1 MARPPLP
8 HPPLPTRPHCATGY
22 AEGSMEQGVVTA
34 VQDALVA
41 MAGAVPMMAVVTV
54 SAPGDAE
61 AGGRALGHAGAL
73 LAEVAP
79 DCAVIGSTAH
89 GVLAGTRASEL
100 APAVSVWLAAWQ
112 GARPRAFRISAR
124 RLDDGGIA
132 IHGLPELT
140 DTDRLALMIAD
151 PFSTPIDEVLG
162 AFDRVD
168 GALPVVGGLASA
180 AAQPGDNR
188 LLLDGAVLESGVV
201 GLILDNDAPV
211 RAVVSQGCR
220 PIGAAMTVTSARGAY
235 LVEMASRPALER
247 IKAIVDSLPAE
258 DQALAVRGLQMG
270 IARAPDA
277 LGDSAA
283 DFLMRAIIG
292 VDTSVGAITVGD
304 EVPVGSVVR
313 LHLRDADSADDDL
326 RDVVR
331 TVAESG
337 PAAGALLISCNGR
350 GRAMFTSPAHDGEVV
365 AAGLNTNAVAGFFA
379 AGEIGPVGGVNHV
392 HGFTAVLMVV
402 DPVSMDASVEVIRN
416 VTTSGARPSEPVES
430 DDIDLDAE
438 LASLLRG
445 ESLPESDE
453 D

>member
-1 MARPPLP
+1 MARPPQP
-8 HPPLPTRPHCATGY
+8 DSGQPRPPRCATGY
-22 AEGSMEQGVVTA
+22 AEGSMEQAVVTA
-34 VQDALVA
+34 VRDALTA
-41 MAGAVPMMAVVTV
+41 MATELPTMAVVTV

-79 DCAVIGSTAH
+79 DCAVIGTTAH
-89 GVLAGTRASEL
+89 GVLSGDSAREL
-100 APAVSVWLAAWQ
+100 APAVSVWLAAWS
-112 GARPRAFRISAR
+112 GARPRPFRVSAR
-124 RLDDGGIA
+124 RLEDGGIA

-180 AAQPGDNR
+180 AAQPGENR

-201 GLILDNDAPV
+201 GLILDSDAPV

-220 PIGAAMTVTSARGAY
+220 PIGEAMTVTSARGRY

-247 IKAIVDSLPAE
+247 IKTIVESLPSE

-270 IARAPDA
+270 IARVPDA
-277 LGDSAA
+277 NGDSAA

-292 VDTSVGAITVGD
+292 VDATVGAITVGD

-313 LHLRDADSADDDL
+313 LHLRDADSADADL
-326 RDVVR
+326 HDVVC
-331 TVAESG
+331 TVAEAG

-365 AAGLNTNAVAGFFA
+365 SAGLKTDAVAGFFA

-402 DPVSMDASVEVIRN
+402 DPAPMDSSVEI
-416 VTTSGARPSEPVES
+416 ARSAAAMGDSVGEPTEPS
-430 DDIDLDAE
+430 DIDLDAE
-438 LASLLRG
+438 LASLLSG
-445 ESLPESDE
+445 EPSPESDA
-453 D
+453 